1 MTRIVRA
8 TLGVA
13 LAASVAATDVARA
26 AASDQD
32 PLIAHVAAGELRG
45 MASASDA
52 SIRVY
57 RGVPFAAPPVG
68 PLRWRPPAA
77 VASWQGAREAT
88 TFAPPCAQTE
98 RPGRAG
104 SAVIGSEDCLY
115 LNVWTGAKRG
125 ARRPVLVWIHG
136 GGMRR
141 GSASDPARDGSALA
155 AQGLVVVSVA
165 YRLGVLGFFS
175 HPLLSAES
183 EHDSSGTYV
192 VLDLVA
198 ALRWIADNVDGFG
211 GDPSNV
217 TIFGQSGGARA
228 VQYLQATPLA
238 RGLFQRAIAHSSGSF
253 EERTYLRD
261 PPPGGESAEAVGE
274 QWAAAMLDGAGA
286 AAPAS
291 AGGARLAALR
301 ALPVE
306 HVVGVIEG
314 LLPHYSL
321 PVDRWVLPDTTRSLF
336 AAGKQTD
343 VPILVGWN
351 GNEAAGMADSARAP
365 GDAAEFVTRVAEEF
379 GDAAPRFTELY
390 PPGDDPRAAFLRGH
404 GVETFGWN
412 MRAWARAMRTV
423 RSPAFLYHFE
433 RSPSTPPGTLAR
445 HGAELAYVFG
455 NLDSE
460 KQGSAA
466 DRERARLMMSYW
478 IAFATAGDPNAAVDR
493 RPGDAA
499 VERPRWERYT
509 AETDQTMLF
518 GERVELR
525 RGVRATELQF
535 FDDFFEAQLSSD
547 AGP

>member
-1 MTRIVRA
+1 MV
-8 TLGVA
+8 
-13 LAASVAATDVARA
+13 
-26 AASDQD
+26 
-32 PLIAHVAAGELRG
+32 
-45 MASASDA
+45 SANDA

-68 PLRWRPPAA
+68 PFRWREPAA
-77 VASWQGAREAT
+77 VASWQGARDAT

-98 RPGRAG
+98 RPGRVG

-115 LNVWTGAKRG
+115 LNVWTGAAPG

-175 HPLLSAES
+175 HPLLSAQS
-183 EHDSSGTYV
+183 EHHSSGTYA

-198 ALRWIADNVDGFG
+198 ALRWIADNVDAFG

-274 QWAAAMLDGAGA
+274 RWAAAMLAGQGA
-286 AAPAS
+286 AGL
-291 AGGARLAALR
+291 GGTGGDRLAALR

-321 PVDRWVLPDTTRSLF
+321 PVDRWVLPDTTRNLF

-351 GNEAAGMADSARAP
+351 GNEAAGMAESARAP
-365 GDAAEFVTRVAEEF
+365 EDAAE
-379 GDAAPRFTELY
+379 
-390 PPGDDPRAAFLRGH
+390 LR
-404 GVETFGWN
+404 
-412 MRAWARAMRTV
+412 
-423 RSPAFLYHFE
+423 
-433 RSPSTPPGTLAR
+433 
-445 HGAELAYVFG
+445 
-455 NLDSE
+455 DS
-460 KQGSAA
+460 
-466 DRERARLMMSYW
+466 R
-478 IAFATAGDPNAAVDR
+478 
-493 RPGDAA
+493 
-499 VERPRWERYT
+499 
-509 AETDQTMLF
+509 
-518 GERVELR
+518 R
-525 RGVRATELQF
+525 RGVRRRGHALRR
-535 FDDFFEAQLSSD
+535 ALS
-547 AGP
+547 AG